1 MKKIV
6 SSILVCV
13 LLVSTM
19 LVLVSCGGAI
29 ENGTY
34 VNDAKGVEIE
44 ISGSTLVIT
53 KDGAESSYTYEIK
66 DKENNSVKQNIILTS
81 DSDGEVVTYT
91 YEKLEDGFAFN
102 GTKYTKQ

>member
-1 MKKIV
+1 MKKTV

-13 LLVSTM
+13 LLISTM

-44 ISGSTLVIT
+44 ISDNTLVIT
-53 KDGAESSYTYEIK
+53 KDGAETSYTYEIK
-66 DKENNSVKQNIILTS
+66 DKENNSAKQNIILTS
-81 DSDGEVVTYT
+81 DSDGEVVTFT
-91 YEKLEDGFAFN
+91 YEKLEDGFAIDN
-102 GTKYTKQ
+102 TKYTKK